1 MVYRESIRKQTSEV
15 IEGKSPNKHNKFK
28 LIVEKIPEGM
38 YAAMKSGELPEIR
51 IKKKDQNIID
61 KLRELGVESKES
73 IKYKEF
79 YKGNILV
86 DATKGIVHIGEV
98 IELIADGFE
107 QVMSEGPLAREPGV
121 KIVVRLMDTTLH
133 EDAIHRGPS
142 QVLPA
147 IREAIRGAMVNAGAI
162 MFEPLQIL
170 QVDSP
175 SEFLGEISKLVANK
189 RGQLLN
195 VDQEGEHIVCRIK
208 LPVSEMFGLSN
219 DLRSATE
226 GRGSFFVVD
235 QAFERLPA
243 ELQDKVVKQIRQRK
257 GLKIEE

>member
-1 MVYRESIRKQTSEV
+1 M
-15 IEGKSPNKHNKFK
+15 
-28 LIVEKIPEGM
+28 LIDNT
-38 YAAMKSGELPEIR
+38 R
-51 IKKKDQNIID
+51 
-61 KLRELGVESKES
+61 
-73 IKYKEF
+73 
-79 YKGNILV
+79 
-86 DATKGIVHIGEV
+86 GIVHIGEI
-98 IELIADGFE
+98 IEMVMEGYE
-107 QVMSEGPLAREPGV
+107 QVMREGPLAREPSIKV
-121 KIVVRLMDTTLH
+121 IVRLMDTKLH

-147 IREAIRGAMVNAGAI
+147 VREAIRGAMVNAQAI
-162 MFEPLQIL
+162 IFEPLQIL

-195 VDQEGEHIVCRIK
+195 VNQEGEHISCKVK

-235 QAFERLPA
+235 QAFERLPVD
-243 ELQDKVVKQIRQRK
+243 LQDKIIRQVRTRK
-257 GLKIEE
+257 GLKQESVSESEN